1 MKNNKMWPPFIVF
14 QTRKCAKWHDK
25 YSTPPTHTPTTPMTR
40 YNKLFVT
47 CHTYLY
53 NSYMMCRWQKDTFK
67 PCQVLSLC
75 QVYAEGEGGEHTMD
89 RWPVHHS
96 HVRVSTWWKPR
107 NTRREHVNP
116 AGCWGCL
123 NKTCFPSP
131 LLYGSGIEKC
141 CRSAAWRVDSE
152 QTASWQR
159 LFGEMWL
166 CSWAASALRWQP
178 NTPLPCL
185 SPSCEAFINAAPC
198 RCFQGAIPQRV
209 MSGAL
214 ASCCG
219 RLSPWEWPPTP
230 AWPTSRPERRWR
242 EVKTHWAGIKGRGN
256 SHCDSK
262 DSKNLYCQFLFIHWD
277 TQNNRNTI

>member
-1 MKNNKMWPPFIVF
+1 ML
-14 QTRKCAKWHDK
+14 RKCAKWHDK

-40 YNKLFVT
+40 YNKLFVR

-75 QVYAEGEGGEHTMD
+75 QVYAEGEGGKHTMD

-123 NKTCFPSP
+123 NKTCFSFP

-152 QTASWQR
+152 QTAFIWWNVVVLLSCLCPAVAAKHTSAVSVLQLWSLYQCCPLSVLSGRYTTESDVWSFGVLLWETFSMGMTPYTSMTNQQTREEVERGKDPLSWDQ
-159 LFGEMWL
+159 GEGELPLWL
-166 CSWAASALRWQP
+166 KGFKESLLPIFLHSLRHA
-178 NTPLPCL
+178 
-185 SPSCEAFINAAPC
+185 E
-198 RCFQGAIPQRV
+198 
-209 MSGAL
+209 
-214 ASCCG
+214 
-219 RLSPWEWPPTP
+219 
-230 AWPTSRPERRWR
+230 
-242 EVKTHWAGIKGRGN
+242 
-256 SHCDSK
+256 
-262 DSKNLYCQFLFIHWD
+262 
-277 TQNNRNTI
+277 